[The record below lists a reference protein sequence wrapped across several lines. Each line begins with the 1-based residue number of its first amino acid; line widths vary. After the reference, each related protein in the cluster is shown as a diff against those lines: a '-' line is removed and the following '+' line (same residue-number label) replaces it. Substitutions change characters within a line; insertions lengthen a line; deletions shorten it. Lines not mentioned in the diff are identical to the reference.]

1 MLVLA
6 VAILT
11 VLVVLLVTYI
21 FFMKATLK
29 SIIRQ
34 LRADFFERQ
43 VNIALLDN
51 DIIELTK
58 TINEGIS
65 YYQSKMIEVKRKE
78 QILKDSILNIS
89 HDLRTPLTSIIGYLQ
104 ILSTL
109 KQDKEQSEI
118 LDIVFMRTE
127 ELKQLTA
134 NFYELSLIEIAGETP
149 AFECIDIIKILPG
162 YLLEFTEEFEKKKMI
177 PRIVTESTKAEVY
190 VDSFLM
196 KRVINNLISNALKYG
211 EDYLNIYIDTK
222 NTVKITIEN
231 KMMKDSF
238 NILNVFERFYAGDS
252 NSNGGTGL
260 GLYIV
265 KEFVH
270 KMNGKIEAY
279 KRGPA
284 FNIQMEFE
292 QKK

>member
-1 MLVLA
+1 MLVFA
-6 VAILT
+6 VVILT
-11 VLVVLLVTYI
+11 AMIILLVTYI
-21 FFMKATLK
+21 YFIKVSLK
-29 SIIRQ
+29 SIMRQ
-34 LRADFFERQ
+34 LQADFFERQ
-43 VNIALLDN
+43 VNITLVDKE
-51 DIIELTK
+51 IIELTK

-109 KQDKEQSEI
+109 KQDREQSEI

-177 PRIVTESTKAEVY
+177 PRIVTESTKAELY

-222 NTVKITIEN
+222 NKVTITFEN
-231 KMMKDSF
+231 KMMNDSF
-238 NILNVFERFYAGDS
+238 NILNVFDRFYAGDT
-252 NSNGGTGL
+252 NGKGGTGL
-260 GLYIV
+260 GLYIA

-270 KMNGKIEAY
+270 KMNGDIEAY
-279 KRGPA
+279 KRGPT
-284 FNIQMEFE
+284 FNIRMEFE

>member
-222 NTVKITIEN
+222 NTVKITFEN

-284 FNIQMEFE
+284 FNIQIEFE

>member
-222 NTVKITIEN
+222 NTVKITFEN